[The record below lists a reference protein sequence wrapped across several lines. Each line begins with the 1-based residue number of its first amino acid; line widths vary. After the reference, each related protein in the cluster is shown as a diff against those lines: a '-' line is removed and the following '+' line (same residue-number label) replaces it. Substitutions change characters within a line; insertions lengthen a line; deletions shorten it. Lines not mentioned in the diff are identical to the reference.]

1 VAAGYANGPHQ
12 TLRSQ
17 LNSYRSCSPTE
28 LIPPDIPPH
37 VDRRK
42 SKSDLSNHGAPQA
55 MENRMVLPLDLNRSP
70 VTRNHLGKH
79 V

>member
-1 VAAGYANGPHQ
+1 MAAGYANGPHQ

-17 LNSYRSCSPTE
+17 LNSYTSCAPTE
-28 LIPPDIPPH
+28 LIPPH
-37 VDRRK
+37 VDRCK